1 MKHYTLTLK
10 NRQMELGE
18 RTCIMGILNITP
30 NSFSDGGRFFDT
42 ETALAHAEQM
52 ARSGADIIDIGGES
66 TRPFSDPVSPEEE
79 IKRVVPVIEKLSERI
94 DIPISIDTTKASVAR
109 QAIAAGA
116 AVIND
121 ISGLRLDPEIAEV
134 AAQYGA
140 PLILMH
146 MKGTPKTMQAHPHYD
161 DLIGEI
167 GEFLENAIAKA
178 RAAGVPQ
185 NRIIADPGI
194 GFGKTLSHNLCLINR
209 LNAFERL
216 DVPILVGSSRKSFI
230 RSLLR
235 KNDQPDIDPAHPR
248 VETGTQATV
257 AAAILRGAHIVRV
270 HDVENTVVTAR
281 IIDAIRNVS
290 DNP

>member
-79 IKRVVPVIEKLSERI
+79 IKRVVPV
-94 DIPISIDTTKASVAR
+94 TR